1 MNNKYVQDGYVEQGY
16 VGENESSAPATSPI
30 TTINYIVDKR
40 VFEKDYGECDYA
52 VGYVGTTCEISAGFM
67 KMYMS
72 DGTGKNID
80 DVVAKARANANGD
93 KFMVFAPE
101 FGALIVGD
109 DNFTTQF
116 VSFENFTDAV
126 KEQAITA
133 VQNFARMYVAQFV
146 KRQMSNIQ
154 FTAEFVLDGNVLL
167 ETSFTP
173 MDNGVRLKVP
183 DEIKC
188 ADYEVRIKPL

>member
-16 VGENESSAPATSPI
+16 IEGNAGVSLPTA
-30 TTINYIVDKR
+30 INYIVDKR

-52 VGYVGTTCEISAGFM
+52 VGYVGTCEISAGSM
-67 KMYMS
+67 KMYIS
-72 DGTGKNID
+72 DGTGKDID
-80 DVVAKARANANGD
+80 DVVAKAKANANGD

-133 VQNFARMYVAQFV
+133 VQNFARMHVAQFV